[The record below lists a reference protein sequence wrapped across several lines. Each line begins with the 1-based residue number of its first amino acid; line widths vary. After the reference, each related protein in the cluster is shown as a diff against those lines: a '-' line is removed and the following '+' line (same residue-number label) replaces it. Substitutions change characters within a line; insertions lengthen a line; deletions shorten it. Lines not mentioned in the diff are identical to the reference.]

1 LVIDSFTEVMD
12 DMGTDRH
19 LYIGEVAKLIGV
31 SASRIRMWEG
41 DGLLTVRR
49 TSAGHRLYSA
59 VDVERLRELR
69 RLVDGEGWSAGA
81 IKANLNA
88 HFPDH
93 VHPANEIGQ
102 RIRRLRREAGWSLRE
117 CADRSGVGA
126 STVSS
131 LERGQS
137 MPSVG
142 SLHRLGRAFGLTLER
157 LLELDDSVDS
167 DAAMVVRKD
176 ERVLLP
182 MRTPGLAWEKLYATG
197 SVLESLMV
205 TVQPGAGTDGALQ
218 HSGEEFL
225 YVIKGSIELILDDC
239 IKFDLHAGDAM
250 TFESMREH
258 SYTNHGTTVAQIIW
272 VNTPPTL

>member
-1 LVIDSFTEVMD
+1 
-12 DMGTDRH
+12 MGSDRH
-19 LYIGEVAKLIGV
+19 LYVGEVAKLIGV
-31 SASRIRMWEG
+31 SPTRIRVWER
-41 DGLLTVRR
+41 DGLLEVRR

-59 VDVERLRELR
+59 SDVERLRELK

-81 IKANLNA
+81 IKANLYA

-102 RIRRLRREAGWSLRE
+102 RIHRLRRQAGWSLRE
-117 CADRSGVGA
+117 LAERSGVGA

-157 LLELDDSVDS
+157 LLELGGSDDSSHS
-167 DAAMVVRKD
+167 DGAMVVRKD

-182 MRTPGLAWEKLYATG
+182 MRTPGLAWEKLYATE

-218 HSGEEFL
+218 HAGEEFL
-225 YVIKGSIELILDDC
+225 YVIKGSIELILDNA

-258 SYTNHGTTVAQIIW
+258 SYANYGTTVAQIIW

>member
-1 LVIDSFTEVMD
+1 
-12 DMGTDRH
+12 MGTDRL
-19 LYIGEVAKLIGV
+19 LYVGEVAKLIGV
-31 SASRIRMWEG
+31 SPSRIRMWES

-49 TSAGHRLYSA
+49 TSAGHRLYSPS
-59 VDVERLRELR
+59 DVERLRELK

-81 IKANLNA
+81 IRANLNA

-102 RIRRLRREAGWSLRE
+102 RILRLRREAGWSLRE
-117 CADRSGVGA
+117 LAERSGVGA

-131 LERGQS
+131 VERGQS

-142 SLHRLGRAFGLTLER
+142 SLHMLGRAFGLTLER
-157 LLELDDSVDS
+157 LLEMHDPDGSEDS
-167 DAAMVVRKD
+167 DATMIVRKD
-176 ERVLLP
+176 ERALLP
-182 MRTPGLAWEKLYATG
+182 MRTPGLAWEKLYAND

-218 HSGEEFL
+218 HAGEEFL
-225 YVIKGSIELILDDC
+225 YMIKGSIELILDGSLA
-239 IKFDLHAGDAM
+239 FDLHAGDAM